1 MSSAAALAGWV
12 AAGIAAAT
20 MIAVRRIL
28 GSRMEAVARAC
39 HELRGPITAARLGL
53 SFGERSGE
61 LSAAR
66 LRAIDAE
73 LDRATLALDDLA
85 GVGGRVPR
93 CPDDLEE
100 VDPACLLSQSVEA
113 WQGYAQAAR
122 MLLQMR
128 WDGETAPVW
137 GHRLRLAQATGNLIA
152 NAIEHGAGRVQVV
165 GSIRGGVARIEITD
179 EGPGLPAPIEDL
191 IRPPRRGPG
200 ARGRGLAITAA
211 IAEDHGGHLTTAAP
225 HRGACLVLELAAIN
239 DGRRENAGRPSSSA
253 ISDPGAWS
261 AGALGRSPGFLRRRR
276 RVEAGPDR

>member
-20 MIAVRRIL
+20 MIAVRRML

-53 SFGERSGE
+53 SLGERSGE

-85 GVGGRVPR
+85 GVGERVPR
-93 CPDDLEE
+93 FTDDLKE
-100 VDPACLLSQSVEA
+100 VDPAGLLSQSVEA

-122 MLLQMR
+122 TLLQMR
-128 WDGETAPVW
+128 WDGETAPVR

-152 NAIEHGAGRVQVV
+152 NAIEHGAGPVQVV
-165 GSIRGGVARIEITD
+165 GSICGGVARIEIAD
-179 EGPGLPAPIEDL
+179 EGSGLPAPIEEL

-211 IAEDHGGHLTTAAP
+211 IAEDHGGRLTTAAAD
-225 HRGACLVLELAAIN
+225 RGARLVLELATVN
-239 DGRRENAGRPSSSA
+239 DWRRENAGQPSDSA
-253 ISDPGAWS
+253 ISDSGGWS
-261 AGALGRSPGFLRRRR
+261 AGALGRFPGFPRPRR
-276 RVEAGPDR
+276 RVGAGPSR